1 MHRWLENR
9 TIVVVGVLYV
19 LGVALLTPEYF
30 ALVRRLGMVYAEYR
44 TQSFVGILL
53 GRFEPL
59 VALVSL
65 GVYAVYRRTIE
76 PRVLADVVAA
86 AVAGGLAGVVLQG
99 KGFDYHYYP
108 PLALACFLM
117 AVMALAVPAMPEPRA
132 RRGRALSAALLMIV
146 SATFLQADVRIGL
159 GPEHSEMRAYHT
171 LEAAVGPIRDR
182 SLMVLAPRS
191 GYAFGL
197 VTYGGARW
205 VGRFPCLWVLPVIY
219 PGSSDG
225 RSAVRYRGEREVS
238 AVERWFRDAVVSDAL
253 RGRPDVILVGV
264 PTPGAGPEDYWFDFL
279 GYFMREPAFAGM
291 MAGYRRAGEAVGYV
305 IYRRIGA

>member
-1 MHRWLENR
+1 
-9 TIVVVGVLYV
+9 
-19 LGVALLTPEYF
+19 LGA
-30 ALVRRLGMVYAEYR
+30 VYAEYR
-44 TQSFVGILL
+44 TQGVAETLL

-65 GVYAVYRRTIE
+65 GVYAVYRRSVE
-76 PRVLADVVAA
+76 PRALADVFAA
-86 AVAGGLAGVVLQG
+86 GVMGCLAGVVLQG

-108 PLALACFLM
+108 SLALGCFLM
-117 AVMALAVPAMPEPRA
+117 AVMTLHASALSEPRA
-132 RRGRALSAALLMIV
+132 RRGRALGAALLVIV
-146 SATFLQADVRIGL
+146 SAPYLQADVRIGL
-159 GPEHSEMRAYHT
+159 GPEHSEMRAYRT
-171 LEAAVGPIRDR
+171 LEAAVGPIRNR

-219 PGSSDG
+219 RGNSEG
-225 RSAVRYRGEREVS
+225 RSGALYHGEQEMS

-253 RGRPDVILVGV
+253 RARPDVILVGI

-279 GYFMREPAFAGM
+279 GYFSREPAFASM

-305 IYRRIGA
+305 IYRRIG